1 MLYSQVKGG
10 ERMSV
15 GDNIRRLRKEKGWT
29 QAELAKVL
37 NVSQQMI
44 GQFENNKNPPKI
56 ETVEKIASALG
67 VTPFDLMG
75 FDYWD
80 QQNPDAGKEYTVS
93 ESWDNYL
100 KSMGYI
106 IQHNVSKWHWEDET
120 ADISERVQIPDEY
133 EHTLIKDGHEAIF
146 SDSEFEELQ
155 KGALEAIE
163 GRFFK
168 KVLEQQKQK

>member
-1 MLYSQVKGG
+1 MGVGNNIKRIRQERGLTQKRLG
-10 ERMSV
+10 ELC
-15 GDNIRRLRKEKGWT
+15 GIAEPNIRKY
-29 QAELAKVL
+29 
-37 NVSQQMI
+37 
-44 GQFENNKNPPKI
+44 ENGKQKPKL
-56 ETVEKIASALG
+56 ETIEKIASALG

-133 EHTLIKDGHEAIF
+133 AHTLIKDGHEAIF

-168 KVLEQQKQK
+168 KVLEQQQQKQK

>member
-1 MLYSQVKGG
+1 
-10 ERMSV
+10 MSI

-29 QAELAKVL
+29 QTELAKIL

-67 VTPFDLMG
+67 VAPVDLMG
-75 FDYWD
+75 FEYWD
-80 QQNPDAGKEYTVS
+80 QKYPNAGKEYTIF

-100 KSMGYI
+100 KSIGYTV
-106 IQHNVSKWHWEDET
+106 QHDFSQIEDEC
-120 ADISERVQIPDEY
+120 
-133 EHTLIKDGHEAIF
+133 EHTLTKDRHKAIF
-146 SDSEFEELQ
+146 TDSEFKELQ
-155 KGALEAIE
+155 KGALEAID
-163 GRFFK
+163 GKFFK